1 MSTSNI
7 DKEVIVKRSFV
18 LGVLMALAIG
28 SFAFYPRY
36 ETILNRGFVICFLAF
51 WIVIER
57 PKGLYLASVFKR
69 FLLLSS
75 CTSLVS
81 LSLHNISIETT
92 LIPITAALL
101 GVMVFYGLIFYYIE

>member
-18 LGVLMALAIG
+18 LGVLVALAMG

-36 ETILNRGFVICFLAF
+36 EIILDIGFVICFLAF
-51 WIVIER
+51 WIVIDR
-57 PKGLYLASVFKR
+57 PKDFNLVNVFKR
-69 FLLLSS
+69 FLVLSS

>member
-18 LGVLMALAIG
+18 LGVPIAFAIG
-28 SFAFYPRY
+28 SFTYYPEY

-51 WIVIER
+51 WIVIDR
-57 PKGLYLASVFKR
+57 PKDFNFVNVFKR
-69 FLLLSS
+69 FLVLSS